1 MFRMIV
7 WKELLDA
14 TRSMRFTI
22 GWLVMLVLM
31 VAAVVLLS
39 DDVRQRQ
46 ERMEL
51 IERSQD
57 EYVSNYAH
65 LNRINHVLQPVKPP
79 ENSEV
84 FFRGL
89 GDPDEAQSFFSDP
102 LEKLFPKLDF
112 LYIVSMLLSLLA
124 IIFTYDAICGE
135 REDGT
140 LKIIHSTP
148 VSRATVILG
157 KWVGTWIAVGL
168 PFIAVYFFSVLVG
181 SLIAGIS
188 LGPERWIELGLIC
201 AASLLYVGFFLC
213 LGLFVS
219 GIVRQPG
226 TSILVLLFLWVLFT
240 MVVPNGSPVVA
251 AQIKP
256 LPSVNEVERQASA
269 LTDWIRDNLVDKE
282 RERIKQIYRGR
293 YAIPAEIT
301 DYNKEEDFLAAG
313 WSAEQYKGF
322 YDVYVEDVRA
332 ALRQVNEEQNAKAHL
347 LWDELDRR
355 VDEQSGLAMGI
366 SLLSPTSSYVYF
378 GTELASV
385 GLRAEDYYEQE
396 VSQFGSA
403 QSAFFEQRWH
413 SEEERQGR
421 KISYEEF
428 IDLSGRPRFD
438 HQPEAVVDRLAGAL
452 PFAAHF
458 SVMMLV
464 ALILAVV
471 AYLRYDVR

>member
-1 MFRMIV
+1 
-7 WKELLDA
+7 
-14 TRSMRFTI
+14 MRFTL

-46 ERMEL
+46 ERVDL

-65 LNRINHVLQPVKPP
+65 MNRIGYVLQLVKPP
-79 ENSEV
+79 EQSEV

-89 GDPDEAQSFFSDP
+89 NDPDEAQSFFSDP
-102 LEKLFPKLDF
+102 LGKLFPKLDF
-112 LYIVSMLLSLLA
+112 LFIVSVLLSLLA

-140 LKIIHSTP
+140 LKIIHANS
-148 VSRATVILG
+148 VSRATVIVG
-157 KWVGTWIAVGL
+157 KWIGLWIAIGV

-181 SLIAGIS
+181 SLIAGFSI
-188 LGPERWIELGLIC
+188 GPERWIELGLIC
-201 AASLLYVGFFLC
+201 VASLLYLGFFLC

-226 TSILVLLFLWVLFT
+226 TSILVLLFLWVVLT
-240 MVVPNGSPVVA
+240 MIIPNASPVVA
-251 AQIKP
+251 SQIKP
-256 LPSVNEVERQASA
+256 LPSVNDVERQAGA

-282 RERIKQIYRGR
+282 RERIQAIYRQR
-293 YAIPAEIT
+293 YRIPVGIS
-301 DYNKEEDFLAAG
+301 DYNKEEDFLAVG
-313 WSAEQYKGF
+313 WSAEQYKEF
-322 YDVYVEDVRA
+322 YDTYIEEMRA
-332 ALRQVNEEQNAKAHL
+332 ALRHVNEEQGAKAQA
-347 LWDELDRR
+347 LWDELERQ
-355 VDEQSGLAMGI
+355 VDEQTGLAMGI
-366 SLLSPTSSYVYF
+366 SLLSPTSSFIYF

-385 GLRAEDYYEQE
+385 GLRAEDYFEQE
-396 VSQFGSA
+396 ASEFGSA
-403 QSAFFEQRWH
+403 QGDFIEQRWH

-421 KISYEEF
+421 KISYEDF
-428 IDLSGRPRFD
+428 IDLSGRPRFV
-438 HQPEAVVDRLAGAL
+438 HKTEAVADRLAGAL

-458 SVMMLV
+458 TVMMLV
-464 ALILAVV
+464 ALILSVV

>member
-1 MFRMIV
+1 MFRAIV
-7 WKELLDA
+7 SKELLDA
-14 TRSMRFTI
+14 TRSMRFTL

-46 ERMEL
+46 ERVDL

-65 LNRINHVLQPVKPP
+65 MNRIGYVLQLVKPP
-79 ENSEV
+79 EQSEV

-89 GDPDEAQSFFSDP
+89 NDPDEAQSFFSDP
-102 LEKLFPKLDF
+102 LGKLFPKLDF
-112 LYIVSMLLSLLA
+112 LFIVSVLLSLLA

-140 LKIIHSTP
+140 LKIIHANS
-148 VSRATVILG
+148 VSRATVIVG
-157 KWVGTWIAVGL
+157 KWIGLWIAIGV

-181 SLIAGIS
+181 SLIAGFSI
-188 LGPERWIELGLIC
+188 GPERWIELGLIC
-201 AASLLYVGFFLC
+201 VASLLYLGFFLC

-226 TSILVLLFLWVLFT
+226 TSILVLLFLWVVLT
-240 MVVPNGSPVVA
+240 MVVPNASPVVA
-251 AQIKP
+251 SQIKP
-256 LPSVNEVERQASA
+256 LPSVNEVERQAGA

-282 RERIKQIYRGR
+282 RERIQAIYRQR
-293 YAIPAEIT
+293 YRIPAGIS
-301 DYNKEEDFLAAG
+301 DYNKEEDFLAVG
-313 WSAEQYKGF
+313 WSAEQYKEF
-322 YDVYVEDVRA
+322 FDAYVDELRA
-332 ALRQVNEEQNAKAHL
+332 ALRQVNEEQGAKARA
-347 LWDELDRR
+347 LWDELERQ

-366 SLLSPTSSYVYF
+366 SLLSPTSSFIYF

-385 GLRAEDYYEQE
+385 GLRAEDYFEQE
-396 VSQFGSA
+396 ASEFGSA
-403 QSAFFEQRWH
+403 QGDFIEQRWH

-421 KISYEEF
+421 KIGYEDF
-428 IDLSGRPRFD
+428 IDLSGRPRFV
-438 HQPEAVVDRLAGAL
+438 HKTEAVADRLAGAL